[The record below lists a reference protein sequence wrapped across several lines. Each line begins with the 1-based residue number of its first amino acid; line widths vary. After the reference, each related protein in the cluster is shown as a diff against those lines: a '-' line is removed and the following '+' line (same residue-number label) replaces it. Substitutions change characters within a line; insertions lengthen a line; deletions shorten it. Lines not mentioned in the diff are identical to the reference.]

1 MRRFL
6 LIAFVV
12 LLAVPVMADPPAQG
26 VYLSNDLPGGSF
38 SPGYFSESWM
48 DAGSHGQI
56 GNTLNAASYDGS
68 LGTEWRFWCASIDA
82 QPVLVEDTRD
92 ANGTGDVTWR
102 TTYGGGL
109 FWLSGSGP
117 WGNGSQDYTGSVD
130 FFIVTTTYLYVFGD
144 VLGIRSNVTTSGPF
158 DGFTEC
164 LIFSINNVAFFGDTD
179 GGPKPPEFPEFM
191 DASCNTGTLT
201 RGGWGSITEMAFQ
214 ITGECQVA
222 TEPSTW
228 GKIKSLYQE

>member
-1 MRRFL
+1 MRL
-6 LIAFVV
+6 LLTMAIVA

-26 VYLSNDLPGGSF
+26 IYLSDDLPGGTMLT
-38 SPGYFSESWM
+38 GYFSESWVDM
-48 DAGSHGQI
+48 GSHGQI
-56 GNTLNAASYDGS
+56 GNTIHAESYNGA
-68 LGTEWRFWCASIDA
+68 LGTDWQFWCASIDA
-82 QPVLVEDTRD
+82 PPVLVEDTRD

-109 FWLSGSGP
+109 FWLSGNGP

-144 VLGIRSNVTTSGPF
+144 ILGIRSNVTTSGPF
-158 DGFTEC
+158 DGFAEC
-164 LIFSINNVAFFGDTD
+164 LIFSINNVAFFGTTD
-179 GGPKPPEFPEFM
+179 DGPKPAQFPEFM

-222 TEPSTW
+222 TQPSTW
-228 GKIKSLYQE
+228 GKIKSLFE